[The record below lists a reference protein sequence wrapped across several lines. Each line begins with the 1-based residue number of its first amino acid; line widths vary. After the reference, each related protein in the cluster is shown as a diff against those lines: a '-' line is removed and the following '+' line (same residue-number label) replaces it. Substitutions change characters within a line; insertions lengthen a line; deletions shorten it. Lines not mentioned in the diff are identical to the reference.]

1 MDDKP
6 HVMELGS
13 YDTPIELF
21 GAYQVL
27 IRSIT
32 ESKFSER
39 SFDDRIIASGSL
51 ARLADTVIE
60 KLDGLGES
68 LGVSPRGAHRLF
80 YTVTSRTDRPYTT
93 MLRKFR
99 SAELSE
105 MHDSLLRM
113 QDRAALDGILDVIFS
128 PYRIDD
134 RIRSWFLEDLKHPLS
149 TRPEVVP
156 GGDA

>member
-6 HVMELGS
+6 YVMELGS

-21 GAYQVL
+21 GAYLVL

-32 ESKFSER
+32 ESKFSEQ
-39 SFDDRIIASGSL
+39 SFDDRIVASGSL
-51 ARLADTVIE
+51 ARLADSVIE

-68 LGVSPRGAHRLF
+68 LGISPRGAQRTF
-80 YTVTSRTDRPYTT
+80 YTVTSRNDRPYAT
-93 MLRKFR
+93 MLRKVR
-99 SAELSE
+99 TGELAGL
-105 MHDSLLRM
+105 HDSLLQV

-149 TRPEVVP
+149 ARPEVVP

>member
-39 SFDDRIIASGSL
+39 SFDDRIIPSGSL
-51 ARLADTVIE
+51 ARLADTVVE
-60 KLDGLGES
+60 KMDVLGES
-68 LGVSPRGAHRLF
+68 LRVSPRGAHRMF
-80 YTVTSRTDRPYTT
+80 YTVTSRTDRAYTT

-99 SAELSE
+99 TGELSE
-105 MHDSLLRM
+105 MHDSLLRV
-113 QDRAALDGILDVIFS
+113 QDRAALDALMDVIFS
-128 PYRIDD
+128 PYWIDD
-134 RIRSWFLEDLKHPLS
+134 RIRSGFLEDLNHPLS